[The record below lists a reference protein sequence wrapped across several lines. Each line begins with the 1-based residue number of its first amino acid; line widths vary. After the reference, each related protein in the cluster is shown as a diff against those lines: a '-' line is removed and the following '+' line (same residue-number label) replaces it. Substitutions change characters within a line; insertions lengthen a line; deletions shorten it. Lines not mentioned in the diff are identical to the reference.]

1 MLLNWLCHNIALK
14 WYTRLFMF
22 RNCSFYWFQTFPF
35 NTSVLHTVL
44 ALMFHTPD
52 NVIDEYREWLKQHNI
67 EQDRKAKEAAN
78 QSETD
83 SNDLLSMIFEQRQR
97 LVGLQLLYFC
107 STWAL
112 QLEPADCFWIMWR
125 CIHSSNPG
133 IKINSW
139 SA

>member
-1 MLLNWLCHNIALK
+1 
-14 WYTRLFMF
+14 MF

-44 ALMFHTPD
+44 TLMFHTPD

-107 STWAL
+107 ST
-112 QLEPADCFWIMWR
+112 
-125 CIHSSNPG
+125 
-133 IKINSW
+133 
-139 SA
+139 